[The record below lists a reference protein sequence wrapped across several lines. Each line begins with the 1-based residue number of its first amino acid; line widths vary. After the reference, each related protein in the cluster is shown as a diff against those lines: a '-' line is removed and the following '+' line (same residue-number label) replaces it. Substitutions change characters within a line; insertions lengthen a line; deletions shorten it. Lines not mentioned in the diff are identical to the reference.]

1 MFKSISYVSKPRC
14 SFTARGGSLIS
25 RTFSLVSVHRTFP
38 ATLYRFQLQRESR
51 LYDKKLKEDDQDFND
66 AIEVSKDGLV
76 RPGII
81 GDGAQ
86 MFLPANH
93 SLLNLSWSFE
103 RSAFHA

>member
-1 MFKSISYVSKPRC
+1 MFRSISCTRYK
-14 SFTARGGSLIS
+14 FAARGGCRTLI
-25 RTFSLVSVHRTFP
+25 SVHRTFP

-51 LYDKKLKEDDQDFND
+51 LYDKKLQEDDQDFND

-86 MFLPANH
+86 NISFPTFLPVD
-93 SLLNLSWSFE
+93 SRIGWTRPSVVFG
-103 RSAFHA
+103 